1 MVRTHFERELAVIE
15 DLERSF
21 PDFTGRSLSWV
32 HNLDDPPDFIAAGPN
47 GAVGLEL
54 REWLDGEQMNSAQ
67 AHDRQREHLA
77 DIFGAGWE
85 QEYQPTNF
93 ALASVEPLWG
103 LRVPKKDEPPL
114 RREFYECATAVDQ
127 TWLTNPERIDRCFYQ
142 MEFSGYP
149 TMRKYLRA
157 IRYTGGP
164 PHGFI
169 WFQIEED
176 GGAYSPTASVQSLEE
191 ALDDKLLKFDRP
203 EWRARLAKHNLAE
216 HHLLIHGGWNVYKN
230 NTPHHPLTLE
240 QIAVRAADF
249 YATHPNRDLFHRVWF
264 FDSLDSADD
273 INELVGL
280 PAGAGRVRWLAEI
293 WPIMR
298 VHHCSIGR

>member
-1 MVRTHFERELAVIE
+1 MVRTHAERELAIIE

-21 PDFTGRSLSWV
+21 PEFTGRSLSWV
-32 HNLDDPPDFIAAGPN
+32 HNPDDPPDFIAAGPN

-54 REWLDGEQMNSAQ
+54 REWLDGEQMNTAQ

-85 QEYQPTNF
+85 QEYQPTNC

-127 TWLTNPERIDRCFYQ
+127 TWLTNSERIDRCFYQ
-142 MEFSGYP
+142 TEFSGYP

-216 HHLLIHGGWNVYKN
+216 YHLLIHGGWNVYKN

-298 VHHCSIGR
+298 VRHCSIGQ

>member
-1 MVRTHFERELAVIE
+1 MFEKEIILKEQPAARCLLQCSLARKLPGPNARIGGMVQTHAERELAVIE

-21 PDFTGRSLSWV
+21 PDFTRRALSWV
-32 HNLDDPPDFIAAGPN
+32 HNPDDPPDFIATVPN

-54 REWLDGEQMNSAQ
+54 REWLDGEQMNTAQ

-103 LRVPKKDEPPL
+103 LRVVKKDEPAL

-127 TWLTNPERIDRCFYQ
+127 TWLMNPERIARCLYQ

-149 TMRKYLRA
+149 TMQKYLWA

-164 PHGFI
+164 PHGLI
-169 WFQIEED
+169 WVQIEED
-176 GGAYSPTASVQSLEE
+176 GGAYSPTASLQSLEE

-203 EWRARLAKHNLAE
+203 EWLRSTCETQSDRAPLADSRWMERL
-216 HHLLIHGGWNVYKN
+216 
-230 NTPHHPLTLE
+230 
-240 QIAVRAADF
+240 
-249 YATHPNRDLFHRVWF
+249 
-264 FDSLDSADD
+264 
-273 INELVGL
+273 
-280 PAGAGRVRWLAEI
+280 
-293 WPIMR
+293 
-298 VHHCSIGR
+298 